1 MHEAVGAYKRKGRLL
16 QKPSVKEAELGSSK
30 SSQFPTAFPP
40 FRRSHLHSHTYTTLV
55 HILSHLSAYNT
66 SLQTPTQPFSI
77 PDNGSGRM
85 EQENQEKEPKC
96 SEFVDSDFLDP
107 KDPISQKEIQ
117 EVQEII
123 EGVGDKDM
131 DFTSNKMVLDEI
143 EHRMGIEEMS
153 TQANGFDKEQKLMD
167 ELELVVKGTED
178 LVCDSGLIPLNFG
191 LDEKHNDGCEVGLMS
206 FEVDVGFLDSD
217 VNSSGN
223 ASLLQEPEELNQLA
237 SGSFDM
243 TSLHNV
249 SIPTKGPVSA
259 PVIGTSS
266 SKHESPQKETELVK
280 SGCVVVG
287 SPTTTK
293 EGELEK
299 EDGIDEILKCIYHS
313 VQDEGEK
320 LEKQFCV
327 NNATISSNI
336 LIEKGDMEEGEIS
349 GELGTDGNSFDV
361 SSADALILQQME
373 VDNVQ
378 KPENVTGNMIYPSK
392 IENQEKEKGYD
403 SNSSVLNALQDFNN
417 SGQVESRTSG
427 KKGIA
432 CGIEV
437 TISQETIECEK
448 AGCKGIDGLL
458 TNLTQNHVFH
468 RDFLEENA
476 AKDHGNT
483 SAVKTSYIDFLGLI
497 IDHLLQ
503 LVNASKKNKRGP
515 GNKEKRKM
523 KYRKKR
529 AERNRELGVKSLQL
543 QHVQKPKIVSHCLH
557 YLKGRCHEM
566 EHIIFILVD
575 FNCCDYFTLSH

>member
-1 MHEAVGAYKRKGRLL
+1 MHEADGAYKRKGRLL

-30 SSQFPTAFPP
+30 PSQFPTAFPP
-40 FRRSHLHSHTYTTLV
+40 FRRSHLHSHTYTTLI

-167 ELELVVKGTED
+167 ELELVVRGTED

-191 LDEKHNDGCEVGLMS
+191 LDEKRNDGCEVGLMA
-206 FEVDVGFLDSD
+206 FEDVEFLDSD

-223 ASLLQEPEELNQLA
+223 AR
-237 SGSFDM
+237 
-243 TSLHNV
+243 
-249 SIPTKGPVSA
+249 
-259 PVIGTSS
+259 
-266 SKHESPQKETELVK
+266 
-280 SGCVVVG
+280 
-287 SPTTTK
+287 
-293 EGELEK
+293 
-299 EDGIDEILKCIYHS
+299 
-313 VQDEGEK
+313 
-320 LEKQFCV
+320 
-327 NNATISSNI
+327 
-336 LIEKGDMEEGEIS
+336 DMEEGEIS

-361 SSADALILQQME
+361 SFADALILQQME

-403 SNSSVLNALQDFNN
+403 SNSSVLNALQDVNN

-437 TISQETIECEK
+437 TISQETIESEK
-448 AGCKGIDGLL
+448 AG
-458 TNLTQNHVFH
+458 
-468 RDFLEENA
+468 
-476 AKDHGNT
+476 
-483 SAVKTSYIDFLGLI
+483 TSYFDFLGLI

-515 GNKEKRKM
+515 GNKEKKKM

-529 AERNRELGVKSLQL
+529 AEHNRELGVKSLQL

-557 YLKGRCHEM
+557 YLKGRCHEIDGT
-566 EHIIFILVD
+566 HHLYP
-575 FNCCDYFTLSH
+575 C